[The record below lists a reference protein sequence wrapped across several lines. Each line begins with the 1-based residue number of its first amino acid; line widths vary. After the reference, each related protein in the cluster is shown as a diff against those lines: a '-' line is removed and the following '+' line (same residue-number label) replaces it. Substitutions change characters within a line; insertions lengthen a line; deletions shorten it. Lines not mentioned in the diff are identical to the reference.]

1 MQGWSR
7 GGCTGRGLT
16 HGGFPMGTRAAAR
29 ARPLP
34 WAFALCPSFVNTC
47 SLFGEILTSKSA
59 ASMLQLL
66 LKVAGLLNTKKCI
79 HCLVQLPL
87 FPQTFPRD
95 VFGPADL
102 FYAILVYQQLSNAI
116 KY

>member
-7 GGCTGRGLT
+7 GGCAGSGLT
-16 HGGFPMGTRAAAR
+16 RRGFLMGTCAAAR

-34 WAFALCPSFVNTC
+34 WAFALCPSFVNAC

-66 LKVAGLLNTKKCI
+66 IEGSQAFETIKCI
-79 HCLVQLPL
+79 HFLVQLLL
-87 FPQTFPRD
+87 FPQTFPGD
-95 VFGPADL
+95 VFGPAYL
-102 FYAILVYQQLSNAI
+102 FCAILLYQQLSDAI
-116 KY
+116 KC